1 MASLHIRLRDARRA
15 KGWSQ
20 SALATEVGCKQSA
33 ISMMEGGRADALA
46 QDKLQAIAT
55 LLSVSLDPEPVAS
68 SGLALPVL
76 KICPVA
82 ECPSNMPYVA
92 GGQLHF
98 LPLPVRAPTNEATR
112 CGFCGEILES
122 ACPQCKAL
130 LRPGACCTACG
141 SAYVP
146 PLSEEPPDR
155 TAWADRQRERVIQ
168 IRSLMPRD
176 A

>member
-1 MASLHIRLRDARRA
+1 MGRLHIQLRDARRA
-15 KGWSQ
+15 QGWSQ
-20 SALATEVGCKQSA
+20 SALAAEVGCKQSA
-33 ISMMEGGRADALA
+33 ISMMEGGRTDALA

-55 LLSVSLDPEPVAS
+55 LLGVSLEPAPATAAA
-68 SGLALPVL
+68 LALPVL
-76 KICPVA
+76 KVCPVA

-98 LPLPVRAPTNEATR
+98 LPLPVRAPAEDATR
-112 CGFCGEILES
+112 CGYCGEVLES

-141 SAYVP
+141 SPYVP
-146 PLSEEPPDR
+146 PLAEEPADR
-155 TAWADRQRERVIQ
+155 IAWADRQRERVIQ
-168 IRSLMPRD
+168 IRGLMPR